1 MRARVLIGRSSLKA
15 HLAPIRAAATF
26 AQPYGTLDKQE
37 LWWMGIV
44 HADTRARAHKT
55 LLDCGSG
62 GRRAHLTFA
71 YRVTAACVAL
81 QKNFGDAIIRAGFK
95 RSAFLGNPHGK
106 MNLLAQATFHSSI
119 ICANAPTMLPSGP
132 HQMPF
137 SWMRFFF

>member
-44 HADTRARAHKT
+44 HADTRARAHRHTHAHKT

-81 QKNFGDAIIRAGFK
+81 QKNFGGAIIRAGFN
-95 RSAFLGNPHGK
+95 RSAFLGNQRGIRIRTAKLIFLHRRH
-106 MNLLAQATFHSSI
+106 FI
-119 ICANAPTMLPSGP
+119 
-132 HQMPF
+132 HQ
-137 SWMRFFF
+137 